1 MIDTTNLPDLDQ
13 PSEPR
18 KICGVDIVELFSKS
32 VLSLWREPAV
42 LTVRLGSWRLV
53 AAATAMEIPG
63 VTIAQTPF
71 RKAKWRERTRAPT
84 SPLVRIR
91 PLSQDAEAKVTQ
103 PLKPSRAQGPAT
115 RSELEQSF
123 LMVGLF
129 RSPKNFIRL

>member
-1 MIDTTNLPDLDQ
+1 M
-13 PSEPR
+13 
-18 KICGVDIVELFSKS
+18 
-32 VLSLWREPAV
+32 
-42 LTVRLGSWRLV
+42 

-63 VTIAQTPF
+63 VTTPQTPF
-71 RKAKWRERTRAPT
+71 RKVKWRERSRAPT

-91 PLSQDAEAKVTQ
+91 PLAQDAEAKVTQ
-103 PLKPSRAQGPAT
+103 PLKPSRPQGPAA